1 MTKYAI
7 SKKSKK
13 AFLRWCAKGDASYQS
28 AISYALETLLPV
40 VEEAGFKWV
49 EKSPDGFKTPSFMID
64 LERPK
69 PKGIERI
76 NINFDKY
83 KKLNF
88 SVTGTIS
95 EKSTPYRRI
104 VISRIVKYKSEFAKA
119 SIWGA
124 SIFSLNKRRVFKKE
138 ADRVAKLLP
147 QLINFLDTGNVGPN
161 IYKFENQNILG
172 SFGEE
177 NATE

>member
-7 SKKSKK
+7 SKKSKR
-13 AFLRWCAKGDASYQS
+13 AFLRWCAKGDVNYQG
-28 AISYALETLLPV
+28 AISYALETLLPII
-40 VEEAGFKWV
+40 EEAGFEWV

-64 LERPK
+64 LERRK
-69 PKGIERI
+69 PTGIEHI

-88 SVTGTIS
+88 SVTGTVS

-124 SIFSLNKRRVFKKE
+124 SIFSLNKGRVFKKE
-138 ADRVAKLLP
+138 TDRVGKFLP
-147 QLINFLDTGNVGPN
+147 QLISFFDSGNVGPN
-161 IYKFENQNILG
+161 VYKFENQNTLEF
-172 SFGEE
+172 FGKE
-177 NATE
+177 NGRD